1 MSAQDRGWGAGWPS
15 CRNRTPPLVTV
26 TTGGSRIRLSVR
38 REIAVLVSRLVTH
51 LELAS
56 RHHFGRN
63 SGGYNCRPIAGTSS
77 PSNHSWGLAVDLDS
91 HLNPQM
97 SRSAHAARG
106 HRYPGGRVLVS
117 NMPQNAAAI
126 AARYGFGW
134 GGHYVSKPDPMH
146 FEFVGRPSDA
156 AHLTRTTEVNDVG
169 KLEGSQS
176 TQLSNADRRTRA
188 ILELLRD
195 EGSNATVGRRTREMT
210 IILRSLAGTDDEAEL
225 EKMLASGTDV
235 RELLKTLV
243 EGAVLDGLRP
253 RHDDFPQRGLLRE
266 PFKDLMHEVLSER
279 DLGEQPADEPANG
292 TRVTN

>member
-1 MSAQDRGWGAGWPS
+1 
-15 CRNRTPPLVTV
+15 V
-26 TTGGSRIRLSVR
+26 TTGGNRIRLSVR
-38 REIAVLVSRLVTH
+38 REIATLVSRLVTH

-56 RHHFGRN
+56 NHHYSRN
-63 SGGYNCRPIAGTSS
+63 MSGGYNCRPIAGTST

-91 HLNPQM
+91 SLNPQM
-97 SRSAHAARG
+97 SRAAHAARG

-126 AARYGFGW
+126 GARYGFGW

-169 KLEGSQS
+169 KLEGHQS

-195 EGSNATVGRRTREMT
+195 EGSNATIGRRTREMT
-210 IILRSLAGTDDEAEL
+210 ILLRSLAGTDDEEEL
-225 EKMLASGTDV
+225 KKMLASGTDV

-243 EGAVLDGLRP
+243 EGAVLEGLRP
-253 RHDDFPQRGLLRE
+253 KSDEFPERGLLRE
-266 PFKDLMHEVLSER
+266 PFKDLMHEVLDER
-279 DLGEQPADEPANG
+279 DLGEAPPEDEPANG
-292 TRVTN
+292 PRANT